1 MSIILPQSFDFRK
14 KRRTFANNIT
24 FTPTNFQPIYKMKKI
39 LFIVLSLC
47 LCTSSFAKKTV
58 DLWPDGTPIDAW
70 FRDTVSVDIS
80 KLGRQYRI
88 TDYGILNDD
97 KIYTQQF
104 QALIDRVAQDGGG
117 VIVVPQG
124 VYRTGALFFKQGVHL
139 HIYEGGMLQGSD
151 NPSDFPIVTT
161 RIEGE
166 TCKYYSALI
175 NADGLDGFT
184 ISGRGTIDGNG
195 LTYWKHFWERRS
207 WNPKCTNKDEQRPR
221 LVYVSNCRNVQIEG
235 VHLQNSPFW
244 TTHIYNSERV
254 KLLRLYIYSPAKPVK
269 APSTDAIDLDVVKD
283 ILVKDCYMS
292 VNDDAVAIKGGKG
305 PYADAYQEEIA
316 PLTVDGKPFTYSA
329 KYPDVDMSKFPEMI
343 GDGENRNIIIEDCEY
358 GFCHGCLTLGSESVF
373 DHNIIL
379 RRIKVTEAN
388 NLLWLKMRPDTPQ
401 RYEYITVEDIT
412 GNGKNFILVAPWTQF
427 YDLKGR
433 STTPMSY
440 SDHITMRRINFDC
453 NVFFNVKPQEDQ
465 YHLSNFMFENLS
477 VSAVNPEFYPEYVE
491 NFTIKN
497 VNATKKQ

>member
-1 MSIILPQSFDFRK
+1 
-14 KRRTFANNIT
+14 
-24 FTPTNFQPIYKMKKI
+24 MKK
-39 LFIVLSLC
+39 LFTTLMLISLWA
-47 LCTSSFAKKTV
+47 SVFGKKANDV
-58 DLWPDGTPIDAW
+58 WPDGTEISSW
-70 FRDTVSVDIS
+70 FRDTTTVNINS
-80 KLGRQYRI
+80 LGKQYRI
-88 TDYGILNDD
+88 TNYGILNDG
-97 KIYTQQF
+97 KVYTKEF
-104 QALIDRVAQDGGG
+104 QALIDKIASEGGG
-117 VIVVPQG
+117 VMVVPEG
-124 VYRTGALFFKQGVHL
+124 TYKTGALFFKQGVHL
-139 HIYEGGMLQGSD
+139 HIYAGGTLQGSED
-151 NPSDFPIVTT
+151 PSDFPLVMT

-166 TCKYYSALI
+166 TCKYYSALV

-184 ISGRGTIDGNG
+184 ISGKGTIDGNG

-221 LVYVSNCRNVQIEG
+221 LVYVSNSKNVQIEG

-244 TTHIYNSERV
+244 TTHIYNSENV

-269 APSTDAIDLDVVKD
+269 APSTDAIDLDVVKN

-305 PYADAYQEEIA
+305 PYADAFRTQY
-316 PLTVDGKPFTYSA
+316 PGVDL
-329 KYPDVDMSKFPEMI
+329 SKFPEMQ

-358 GFCHGCLTLGSESVF
+358 GFCHGCLTLGSESVY

-379 RRIKVTEAN
+379 RRIKVNEAN

-433 STTPMSY
+433 TEMPMSY
-440 SDHITMRRINFDC
+440 SDHITMRNITFDC
-453 NVFFNVKPQEDQ
+453 ETFFNVKQQEDQ
-465 YHLSNFMFENLS
+465 YHLSNFTFQNLS
-477 VSAVNPEFYPEYVE
+477 VSAKKADFHPEYVE
-491 NFTIKN
+491 NFSVKN
-497 VNATKKQ
+497 VNAVKK